1 MTLQTYKP
9 SSHQLHT
16 THSLQRKKKCNP
28 ASFTAIP
35 RLKSSLSWLRVF
47 FLRFF
52 RDDGGP
58 DLVPPLVCCKELVV
72 VLSQSFRLSLLL
84 NLLSTSL
91 RRCVKNRQRFGPDC
105 SSLHFIRIL
114 FFEIDC
120 IFLWWFKFTEFCHLA
135 PKSEWKLNVR
145 ASTGKINQT
154 RGLYC

>member
-16 THSLQRKKKCNP
+16 THSLQRKKNV
-28 ASFTAIP
+28 TP
-35 RLKSSLSWLRVF
+35 RVLPPSPVLNRHYRDSGV

>member
-16 THSLQRKKKCNP
+16 THSLQRKKNV
-28 ASFTAIP
+28 TP
-35 RLKSSLSWLRVF
+35 RVLPPSPVLNRHYRDSGG

-105 SSLHFIRIL
+105 SSLHFNYNIIL
-114 FFEIDC
+114 WNRLYFPLMIKIHRVLSFG
-120 IFLWWFKFTEFCHLA
+120 
-135 PKSEWKLNVR
+135 SEEWMK
-145 ASTGKINQT
+145 AK
-154 RGLYC
+154 C